1 MTDDEL
7 VERVARAICA
17 ETGKSPD
24 EELQSNKLE
33 TVREGSA
40 FVQRYVTR
48 PRWHD
53 FREEARKHIAA
64 WKVLRAALPMP
75 YPEEVMPE
83 LPLTPD

>member
-7 VERVARAICA
+7 VERVARSICH
-17 ETGKSPD
+17 ETGRDPGKPVQTRERRS
-24 EELQSNKLE
+24 
-33 TVREGSA
+33 VRVGNTITQD
-40 FVQRYVTR
+40 FVTYPT
-48 PRWHD
+48 WHD

-64 WKVLRAALPMP
+64 WKVLRAVLPIP